1 VTQVEIAAGEPPL
14 AVNAARTL
22 ATTLL
27 IQAVGLATGVLV
39 ARGLG
44 VEGRGLLAAVILWPS
59 VLTYLGDLGGPVGYA
74 FLAANE
80 PQSRPVLVR
89 AAGLLTTAQTVFIV
103 ATGVPVV
110 LLALHGRPRHA
121 ATIAAIFLVCY
132 VPMNLYTRYIN
143 AVNQAR
149 ERLSSFNAVRLS
161 VPIAYLVFLVGLLVA
176 DRLTLRNT
184 VVATAASN
192 LVATVLAW
200 RSARAWRGERS
211 AEGVRAVSR
220 RVLHY
225 GLRSHIG
232 NLTPIDSMQLDLLL
246 VTLLLSPRQAGLYT
260 VAASAAAVVR
270 VQGTALGLVG
280 LPAVA
285 RERSPQEARHIV
297 ASLVRTTMLVGMA
310 SAALIALC
318 APFLIRVIYG
328 TPYVPATWVVRLL
341 VFGIVLASVRQVAG
355 DCLRGLGR
363 PGAASV
369 AEVASWVVG
378 APVALVAIPTLG
390 STGAALAVIAS
401 YGAALAVCVRFLLA
415 QGLTLADLLIVR
427 GADVR
432 FVADVVREIVRPP
445 RQVRRAPRGRSPRT
459 GPR

>member
-1 VTQVEIAAGEPPL
+1 VTDLEGDEAQPAL

-27 IQAVGLATGVLV
+27 IQVIGLATGVVV

-44 VEGRGLLAAVILWPS
+44 VDGRGLLAAVILWPS

-74 FLAANE
+74 YLAANQ
-80 PQSRPVLVR
+80 PATRPALVR
-89 AAGLLTTAQTVFIV
+89 AAGALTAVQTLLVV
-103 ATGVPVV
+103 AVGIPAV
-110 LLALHGRPRHA
+110 LLALHGKPRHSA
-121 ATIAAIFLVCY
+121 ALAAAFLACY
-132 VPMNLYTRYIN
+132 VPMNLYTRYVN

-149 ERLSSFNAVRLS
+149 RRLSWFNAIRMS
-161 VPIAYLVFLVGLLVA
+161 VPFTYLVFVVALLVT

-184 VVATAASN
+184 VAATAASN
-192 LVATVLAW
+192 LLATALAW
-200 RSARAWRGERS
+200 WSTRGMRGEGPV
-211 AEGVRAVSR
+211 EGTGAVGR
-220 RVLHY
+220 EVLHY

-246 VTLLLSPRQAGLYT
+246 VTLLLSPHQAGLYT

-285 RERSPQEARHIV
+285 REPRREDARRIA
-297 ASLVRTTMLVGMA
+297 ASLVRSTLLVGLL
-310 SAALIALC
+310 SAVVIAVG
-318 APFLIRVIYG
+318 APVLIRLIYG
-328 TPYVPATWVVRLL
+328 APYVPATGVVRLL

-369 AEVASWVVG
+369 AEVSSWAVG
-378 APVALVAIPTLG
+378 GPLALVAIPTLG
-390 STGAALAVIAS
+390 SMGAALAVIGS
-401 YGAALAVCVRFLLA
+401 YGAALAVCLRYLRA
-415 QGLTLADLLIVR
+415 EGAGWADLLLIR
-427 GADVR
+427 RDDVR
-432 FVADVVREIVRPP
+432 FVTDVVREIVRPP
-445 RQVRRAPRGRSPRT
+445 RRRVA
-459 GPR
+459 

>member
-1 VTQVEIAAGEPPL
+1 VTDLEGEEAQPRL

-27 IQAVGLATGVLV
+27 IQVIGLATGVVV

-74 FLAANE
+74 YLAAHQ
-80 PQSRPVLVR
+80 PATRPSLVR
-89 AAGLLTTAQTVFIV
+89 AAGALTAVQTLIV
-103 ATGVPVV
+103 VAAGVPAV
-110 LLALHGRPRHA
+110 LLALHGKPRHA
-121 ATIAAIFLVCY
+121 ATLAAVFLVCY
-132 VPMNLYTRYIN
+132 VPMNLYTRYVN

-149 ERLSSFNAVRLS
+149 PRLSWFNAVRMS
-161 VPIAYLVFLVGLLVA
+161 VPFTYLVFVVGLLVSG
-176 DRLTLRNT
+176 RLTLRNT
-184 VVATAASN
+184 VAATAGSN
-192 LVATVLAW
+192 LLATGLAWWSTRSMGGGAADDGTVDGTVAVGRTVL
-200 RSARAWRGERS
+200 R
-211 AEGVRAVSR
+211 
-220 RVLHY
+220 Y

-260 VAASAAAVVR
+260 VAASAAAVIR

-285 RERSPQEARHIV
+285 REERPAEARRIA
-297 ASLVRTTMLVGMA
+297 ASLVRSTLLVGLV
-310 SAALIALC
+310 SAALIALA
-318 APFLIRVIYG
+318 APLLIRVIYG
-328 TPYVPATWVVRLL
+328 APYVPATGVVRLL

-369 AEVASWVVG
+369 AEVSSWAVG
-378 APVALVAIPTLG
+378 APLALVAIPTLG
-390 STGAALAVIAS
+390 SMGAALAVIGS
-401 YGAALAVCVRFLLA
+401 YGAALAVCLHYLRVEGA
-415 QGLTLADLLIVR
+415 GWADLLVLR
-427 GADVR
+427 GDDVR
-432 FVADVVREIVRPP
+432 FVTEVVREIVRPP
-445 RQVRRAPRGRSPRT
+445 RRRAG
-459 GPR
+459 